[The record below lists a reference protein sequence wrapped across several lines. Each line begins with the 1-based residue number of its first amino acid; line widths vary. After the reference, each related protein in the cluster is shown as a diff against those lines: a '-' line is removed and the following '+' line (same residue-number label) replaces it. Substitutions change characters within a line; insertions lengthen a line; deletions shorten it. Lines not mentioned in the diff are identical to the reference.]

1 MLIKNWGDAHSNLP
15 IRARW
20 IAKADVVPNGTTKRI
35 CVDPFCTE
43 GILLKDSVIAKSSI
57 QAYLDTNYHVHGA
70 TPLTL
75 NIGVANAGLADL
87 HKTHSVESS
96 AYVTACNPFSQAL
109 DNSANGARQAVLA
122 RELQQHGLTYF
133 QGIGKHPTN
142 GWPGEQSFLVLGLSR
157 EDARMLGARLE
168 QNAIVW
174 CGHDA
179 KPELV
184 LLR

>member
-1 MLIKNWGDAHSNLP
+1 MFQDSLIAQ
-15 IRARW
+15 
-20 IAKADVVPNGTTKRI
+20 
-35 CVDPFCTE
+35 
-43 GILLKDSVIAKSSI
+43 SSI
-57 QAYLDTNYHVHGA
+57 QSYLDTNYHVQGA

-75 NIGVANAGLADL
+75 NIGVANAGLAAL

-109 DNSANGARQAVLA
+109 DDSVNDARQAVLV
-122 RELQQHGLTYF
+122 RELQQQGLTYIK
-133 QGIGKHPTN
+133 GIGQHPAN

-157 EDARMLGARLE
+157 EDARMLSVRHE

-174 CGHDA
+174 CGTDA
-179 KPELV
+179 VPELV

>member
-1 MLIKNWGDAHSNLP
+1 M
-15 IRARW
+15 
-20 IAKADVVPNGTTKRI
+20 
-35 CVDPFCTE
+35 FQ
-43 GILLKDSVIAKSSI
+43 DSVIAQSSI
-57 QAYLDTNYHVHGA
+57 QAYLDTDYHVDGA

-75 NIGVANAGLADL
+75 RVGILNAGLAAL

-109 DNSANGARQAVLA
+109 DDSANDARQAVLV
-122 RELQQHGLTYF
+122 RELQQHGLTYIK
-133 QGIGKHPTN
+133 GIGQHPTN
-142 GWPGEQSFLVLGLSR
+142 GWTGEQSFLVLGLSR
-157 EDARMLGARLE
+157 EDAKMLGARHE

-174 CGHDA
+174 CDQDA